1 AVGIQGGGNRTVSK
15 ALTALLQGNA
25 GKYVWVAATTSATE
39 AAPLELATGDSVM
52 AIGGY
57 LGTDNSITLPAF
69 ESLVNA
75 GKIHYF
81 VAGGL
86 GSGRPGGGPGGGT
99 TTAAGTISAWVA
111 AHYTPK
117 TVGGMMVYDLTAP
130 TSAASQ

>member
-1 AVGIQGGGNRTVSK
+1 
-15 ALTALLQGNA
+15 
-25 GKYVWVAATTSATE
+25 
-39 AAPLELATGDSVM
+39 M

-86 GSGRPGGGPGGGT
+86 GSGGPGGGPGGGT
-99 TTAAGTISAWVA
+99 TTAAGTISAW
-111 AHYTPK
+111 
-117 TVGGMMVYDLTAP
+117 P
-130 TSAASQ
+130 TSLARATSPQFASCS